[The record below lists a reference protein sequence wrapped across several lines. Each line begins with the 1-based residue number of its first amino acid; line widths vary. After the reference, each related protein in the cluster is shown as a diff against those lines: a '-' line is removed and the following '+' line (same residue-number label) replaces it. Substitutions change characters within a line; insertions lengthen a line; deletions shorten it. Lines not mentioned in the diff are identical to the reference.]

1 MQKRMQKLSQTK
13 LIKIIDRC
21 ERELSL
27 FVRLLALTLGN
38 TGGLAMHIY
47 VQKRK
52 EWFAEKH
59 Q

>member
-1 MQKRMQKLSQTK
+1 MQKLSQTK
-13 LIKIIDRC
+13 LIKTIDRC